1 MGEPTNLLN
10 FFPPSRERATEA
22 VAPAPVFAP
31 RLTKRR
37 RS

>member
-10 FFPPSRERATEA
+10 FFPPSLGRATEA
-22 VAPAPVFAP
+22 VARVPAFAP

-37 RS
+37 PS